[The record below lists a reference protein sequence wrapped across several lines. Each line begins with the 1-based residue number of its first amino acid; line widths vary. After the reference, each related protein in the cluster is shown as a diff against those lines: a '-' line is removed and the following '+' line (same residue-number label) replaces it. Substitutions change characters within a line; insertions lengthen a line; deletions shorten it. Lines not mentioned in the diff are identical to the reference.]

1 MAAKPS
7 MPRASHAVAGAAA
20 LAGLALGLAA
30 CTPGGNYAHVTSK
43 FAATGVV
50 SDELVTNQEDVRI
63 IHGDYEEALYQ
74 RLGQIRVR
82 LYRINPL
89 VPPSEEDLDWALR
102 GEAAKLGADA
112 VIFVKYGKRTFAE
125 AEWISLDATGTAI
138 RLLDIQ

>member
-1 MAAKPS
+1 
-7 MPRASHAVAGAAA
+7 MPRARHAVIGAAA
-20 LAGLALGLAA
+20 LAGLALGLSA

-43 FAATGVV
+43 FAAADVV

-74 RLGQIRVR
+74 RLGEIRVR
-82 LYRINPL
+82 LYRINPF
-89 VPPSEEDLDWALR
+89 VPPREEDLDGALR

-125 AEWISLDATGTAI
+125 SKWISLDATGTAI
-138 RLLDIQ
+138 RLLDVQ